1 MKKITI
7 LIACIL
13 VVQLLTGALTAGAAP
28 ATAGPCQNCG
38 SVDYYNPGPGYY
50 PGQAYGASYAPA
62 CTPSAGSCSVYYLY
76 THCTYLLLQP
86 YAPWPFWWMYPPL
99 PGGCQ
104 P

>member
-1 MKKITI
+1 MKKNTI

-13 VVQLLTGALTAGAAP
+13 AVQLLTGALTAGAAP

-62 CTPSAGSCSVYYLY
+62 DYLAPEEFDKGLYSVKAGSK
-76 THCTYLLLQP
+76 
-86 YAPWPFWWMYPPL
+86 
-99 PGGCQ
+99 
-104 P
+104 